1 MQRGPPRP
9 RLPHAGGTG
18 RPQSREPQDALRGGC
33 PHPRAGFPGA
43 QREVP
48 GEEAEGTTGL
58 CVACSSWRREDP
70 TGARAV
76 SLGPE
81 TFSPSFPSASG
92 CTGAGLSPRTPGA
105 PARRPLTRSGV
116 TRGLRLQR
124 GARGGLPGR
133 AASLRS
139 GARAGLG
146 CKRAPRAPPA
156 ARGVSASRHRPRP
169 APRLP
174 PCRAGP
180 RGPGGAGGPSPGPGR
195 WGLLFGPL
203 CRGGPGGGRGS
214 RRPCDPRRPRSTL
227 AAPTPPR
234 GLAREIPPAATNVT
248 AASPGL
254 PRSPPPPQPGPA
266 PPRPLLG
273 PPPPDPAKGRAP
285 APPIRSPRGRE
296 TTGGALGCGAGSA
309 GGGGGRGRGG
319 GKSLEG
325 CGGRGRGGITGG
337 AWGAGPGGKSLEGSA
352 GRDRGRWGV
361 SGDRAAVSVVS
372 PKPQVLPSP
381 R

>member
-1 MQRGPPRP
+1 MERGPPRP

-266 PPRPLLG
+266 PPARYSDPRPLTQQRAAPRPTHPEPAWPGDHWRGLG
-273 PPPPDPAKGRAP
+273 M
-285 APPIRSPRGRE
+285 RGRVRWRGWGPGP
-296 TTGGALGCGAGSA
+296 GGE
-309 GGGGGRGRGG
+309 
-319 GKSLEG
+319 SLEG

-352 GRDRGRWGV
+352 GRDRGRGGV

-372 PKPQVLPSP
+372 PKPQVPPSP